1 MEPCLSAGIIPG
13 GKGMSDNCSV
23 AKQSRRIEKQTK
35 APAQKPKAKGTCVDQ
50 RIRELGG
57 WRGDTLARM
66 RALIL
71 EADPD
76 MTEECKWAKP
86 SNPAG
91 VPVWSHAGIVC
102 TGEAYAKVVKL
113 TFAHGASLPDP
124 SRLFNSS
131 LAGNTRRAI
140 DIREGQTVDAGAFKT
155 LVKAAVVRNGP
166 SAKKR

>member
-1 MEPCLSAGIIPG
+1 MAAGAIVVNDRRHVFREGRRLGCGSGTCREGENDGGEACLSAGIIPG

-76 MTEECKWAKP
+76 MTEEWKW
-86 SNPAG
+86 SN
-91 VPVWSHAGIVC
+91 PVWSHDGIVC
-102 TGEAYAKVVKL
+102 TGEAYTKVVKL
-113 TFAHGASLPDP
+113 TFAQGAKIPDP

-131 LAGNTRRAI
+131 LEGNT
-140 DIREGQTVDAGAFKT
+140 
-155 LVKAAVVRNGP
+155 
-166 SAKKR
+166 